1 MAKKLKKI
9 KKGKNILDNPFFI
22 FFLLLFAVSVS
33 FISSIHFLVI
43 LFAGVLSNLFYRTIR
58 QKYYYSLAFVIIAF
72 LIIELNI
79 GLKPFS
85 LSLISLFMYIFIVPK
100 YEDNHTSGFLYILI
114 FYLVLSILWLIFFN
128 FEIMDIYTLIVNII
142 IDIVLFGIFVL

>member
-1 MAKKLKKI
+1 MAKKVKH
-9 KKGKNILDNPFFI
+9 ILDNPFFL
-22 FFLLLFAVSVS
+22 FFLILFIVSVS

-85 LSLISLFMYIFIVPK
+85 LSLISFFMYIFIVPK

-114 FYLVLSILWLIFFN
+114 FYFVLSILWLIFFN
-128 FEIMDIYTLIVNII
+128 FEIMDIYTLMMNII
-142 IDIVLFGIFVL
+142 MDIVLFGIFVL

>member
-9 KKGKNILDNPFFI
+9 KKGKNILDNPFFL

-58 QKYYYSLAFVIIAF
+58 QKYYYSFAFVIIAF

-114 FYLVLSILWLIFFN
+114 FYFVLSILWLIFFN
-128 FEIMDIYTLIVNII
+128 FEIMDIYTLIINII